1 MSDAPPNK
9 PTNSPPLSPDLAAPA
24 PRPTIPCPKC
34 GTPVRDIARFCPRC
48 HSTLR
53 FQCPACAH
61 EQRHG
66 GICEEC
72 GVDFLKYISSI
83 MAAKQAE
90 ADQYHEM
97 IDRRSSLLKNVLL
110 APFNLG
116 IPLIRSFFAPPPRPH
131 K

>member
-9 PTNSPPLSPDLAAPA
+9 PPIPRPISPDFAASA
-24 PRPTIPCPKC
+24 PRPMIPCPKC
-34 GTPVRDIARFCPRC
+34 GTQVRDIARFCTRC

-66 GICEEC
+66 GTCEEC
-72 GVDFLKYISSI
+72 GVDFLKYISAVL
-83 MAAKQAE
+83 AAKQAE
-90 ADQYHEM
+90 ADQYHEL
-97 IDRRSSLLKNVLL
+97 IERRSSLIKNVLL
-110 APFNLG
+110 APLTLG
-116 IPLIRSFFAPPPRPH
+116 VPLIRSFFAPPTRPR